1 MCGFVCLLCRM
12 PSGFLCFYIDRSLLI
27 GEEDPYPAV
36 LVDLCLV
43 PAVVLVRG
51 DDLFL
56 GGVLFYR
63 LNGVVVDELTGL
75 QLSTYRVVYLLLLPL
90 GEALPKSQTF
100 SCFTR
105 YYRAGI
111 QHSYELLE

>member
-1 MCGFVCLLCRM
+1 MLVFDVN
-12 PSGFLCFYIDRSLLI
+12 GFLLFR
-27 GEEDPYPAV
+27 EEGADPAV